1 MAEWRKNMKRESS
14 FKEFLRNRFVRA
26 ILLSG
31 LFLQIGIWV
40 RNFAVLL
47 FIMEQTNEDPFAV
60 SMISVAEYAPIFIF
74 SIIGGTFADRWKPKQ
89 TMVWCDILSALS
101 VFAVLV
107 TLVFSTWQVVFF
119 AMLISSILSQFSQPS
134 GMKLF
139 KVHVP
144 EEQLQ
149 MGMSIYQTMFALF
162 MIIGPVIGTIIYQ
175 QFGIEISIAITG
187 VMFLLSATALMF
199 LPADKIVDRSSV
211 KTTVLDEFVQ
221 GFKYVAKNRFLTI
234 LGTNFFVA
242 GLAIGL
248 IQPLGIFIVTEQLL
262 MEKEFIQWFMAINGV
277 AMIIGGGIALALSKK
292 ITPIRMLAAGMIVNS
307 VMISIIGFSEILW
320 LSLIAQFFTGLMM
333 PAIQIS
339 INTMILQN
347 AEESFVGR
355 VNGIMTPLFMGA
367 MVLMMSLAGVLKTWI
382 GLVISY
388 QVSAICMIIGVIL
401 VLPLVMEKPVK
412 KQIKANV

>member
-1 MAEWRKNMKRESS
+1 MKQDTS
-14 FKEFLRNRFVRA
+14 FKEFMGNRFVRA

-31 LFLQIGIWV
+31 LFLQLGIWV
-40 RNFAVLL
+40 RNFSVLL
-47 FIMEQTNEDPFAV
+47 FVMEQTNEDPFAV
-60 SMISVAEYAPIFIF
+60 SMISVAEFAPIFIF
-74 SIIGGTFADRWKPKQ
+74 SIIGGTFADRWKPKK
-89 TMVWCDILSALS
+89 TMVWCDILSAIS
-101 VFAVLV
+101 VFAVLL
-107 TLVFSTWQVVFF
+107 TLIFATWKVVFF

-144 EEQLQ
+144 EKQLQ

-162 MIIGPVIGTIIYQ
+162 MIIGPVIGTVVFQ
-175 QFGIEISIAITG
+175 QYGIEVSIGITG
-187 VMFLLSATALMF
+187 IMFLLSAVALTF
-199 LPADKIVDRSSV
+199 LPADKQEEGTSG
-211 KTTVLDEFVQ
+211 KTTVVEEFVQ

-234 LGTNFFVA
+234 LGANFFVA

-248 IQPLGIFIVTEQLL
+248 IQPLGIFIVTEQLH
-262 MEKEFIQWFMAINGV
+262 MNKEFVQWFMAINGV

-292 ITPIRMLAAGMIVNS
+292 VTPIRMLAAGMLVNAL
-307 VMISIIGFSEILW
+307 MISVIGFSEILW
-320 LSLIAQFFTGLMM
+320 LTLIAQFFTGLMM

-367 MVLMMSLAGVLKTWI
+367 MVIMMSLAGILKTLV
-382 GLVISY
+382 GLVVSY
-388 QVSAICMIIGVIL
+388 QISAICMIIGVIF
-401 VLPLVMEKPVK
+401 VLPLVLNKPAKKSVK
-412 KQIKANV
+412 VNV

>member
-1 MAEWRKNMKRESS
+1 MKRESS

>member
-1 MAEWRKNMKRESS
+1 MVKQEPA
-14 FKEFLRNRFVRA
+14 FKDFMGNRFVRA

-31 LFLQIGIWV
+31 LFLQLGIWV
-40 RNFAVLL
+40 RNFSVLL
-47 FIMEQTNEDPFAV
+47 FVMEQTNEDPFAV
-60 SMISVAEYAPIFIF
+60 SMISVAEFAPIFIF
-74 SIIGGTFADRWKPKQ
+74 SIIGGTFADRWKPKR
-89 TMVWCDILSALS
+89 TMVWCDILSAIS

-107 TLVFSTWQVVFF
+107 TLIFATWQVVFF

-162 MIIGPVIGTIIYQ
+162 MIIGPVIGTVVFQ
-175 QFGIEISIAITG
+175 QYGIEVSIAITG
-187 VMFLLSATALMF
+187 IMFLLSAVALMF
-199 LPADKIVDRSSV
+199 LPSDKFEEKSGEQ
-211 KTTVLDEFVQ
+211 TTVLEEFIQ
-221 GFKYVAKNRFLTI
+221 GFKYVMKNRFLTI
-234 LGTNFFVA
+234 LGANFFAA
-242 GLAIGL
+242 GLAVGL
-248 IQPLGIFIVTEQLL
+248 IQPLGIFIVTEQLQ
-262 MEKEFIQWFMAINGV
+262 MDKEFVQWFMAINGV
-277 AMIIGGGIALALSKK
+277 AMIIGGGIALVLSKK
-292 ITPIRMLAAGMIVNS
+292 VTQSQMLATGMLVNAL
-307 VMISIIGFSEILW
+307 MISVIGFSEILW
-320 LSLIAQFFTGLMM
+320 LTLIAQFFTGLMM

-367 MVLMMSLAGVLKTWI
+367 MVLMMSLAGILKQLV

-388 QVSAICMIIGVIL
+388 QVSAVCMVIGVIL
-401 VLPLVMEKPVK
+401 VLPLVLDRPMKKRVK
-412 KQIKANV
+412 VNI